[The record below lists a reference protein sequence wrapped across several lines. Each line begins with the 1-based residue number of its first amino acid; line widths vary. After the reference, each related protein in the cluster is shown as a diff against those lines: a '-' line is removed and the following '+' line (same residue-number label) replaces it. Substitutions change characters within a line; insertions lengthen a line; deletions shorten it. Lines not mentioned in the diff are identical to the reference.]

1 MAAEAVVKKTPEIRL
16 FAAILFGLAAASSA
30 PEQVHAARSLLWK
43 HIYKMATKAKRPK
56 VDDGTEINPL
66 QNFLQWC
73 NRVGLVLSNKVCVSK
88 EGTVAE
94 YGMLATDNIEEGEVL
109 FTVPR
114 SALLHQET
122 TKLSALLEKE
132 RSSLESSSGWVSL
145 LLTLLY
151 EYTSPQSH
159 WRPYLSLWTD
169 FKTLDHPMFWS
180 KEERDRLLKGTGIPE
195 AVDTDL
201 TNIQREYTDVVLPF
215 ITKHPDLWN
224 PDTHTLELY
233 TKLVAFVMAYSFQ
246 EPQVEEDDEDD
257 DDEEEEEEEEEKA
270 PNPPMMVP
278 MADMLNHVSNH
289 NANLEFT
296 PDSLKMVCVR
306 PVHKGEEVFNTY
318 GQMAN
323 WQLLHMYGFT
333 EPHQSNSN
341 DTADIPIAN
350 LYEVATQGIQSDL
363 ERQLKEEQ
371 WEMLCEVM
379 QEKGAFVF
387 GKQGCLTDTELHTAL
402 KVLCMS
408 KEEFSEFKDNEGWEE
423 DEDEEISLAFSN
435 EGLPGLKASWKCLIH
450 EAARLTARSYGDLE
464 GEGVNSDQ
472 AALEG
477 LSSRQQNA
485 LQVRCGQKSILH
497 RLMELTKS

>member
-1 MAAEAVVKKTPEIRL
+1 
-16 FAAILFGLAAASSA
+16 
-30 PEQVHAARSLLWK
+30 
-43 HIYKMATKAKRPK
+43 MATQAKRPK
-56 VDDGTEINPL
+56 LGEAPEMNPL
-66 QNFLQWC
+66 PDFLQWC
-73 NRVGLVLSNKVCVSK
+73 NTVGLVLCSKVCVSK

-114 SALLHQET
+114 SALLHQDT
-122 TKLSALLEKE
+122 TEVSVVLGKEK
-132 RSSLESSSGWVSL
+132 SSLESPSGWVPL
-145 LLTLLY
+145 LLVLLY
-151 EYTSPQSH
+151 EYTSPQSR

-169 FKTLDHPMFWS
+169 FKKLDHPMFWS
-180 KEERDRLLKGTGIPE
+180 KEERDRLLRATGIPE

-201 TNIQREYTDVVLPF
+201 ANIEREYTDVVLPF
-215 ITKHPDLWN
+215 VAKHPDLWN

-233 TKLVAFVMAYSFQ
+233 TQLVAFVMAYSFQ
-246 EPQVEEDDEDD
+246 EPQEEEDSE
-257 DDEEEEEEEEEKA
+257 DEEDEEEKA

-306 PVHKGEEVFNTY
+306 PIRRGEEVFNTY

-333 EPHQSNSN
+333 EPHRCNSN
-341 DTADIPIAN
+341 DTADIPVSN
-350 LYEVATQGIQSDL
+350 FYKVAAQGVQSGLDWQL
-363 ERQLKEEQ
+363 EKEKQAVVRQ
-371 WEMLCEVM
+371 VM
-379 QEKGAFVF
+379 QEKEAFVF
-387 GKQGCLTDTELHTAL
+387 GKPGCLTDSELHSAL

-423 DEDEEISLAFSN
+423 DEDEDVALAFSN
-435 EGLPGLKASWKCLIH
+435 EGLSGLKASWKWLIH
-450 EAARLTARSYGDLE
+450 GAACLTLKSYEE
-464 GEGVNSDQ
+464 GEEQDVKRDQ
-472 AALEG
+472 ELMEDRVAFEG
-477 LSSRQQNA
+477 LSSRKRNA

-497 RLMELTKS
+497 RLVELTGS